1 MLKLIFQNDDL
12 MNEYPM
18 NEYPMNEYPMNEY
31 PMNDEYFYN
40 DYRSHYLYHNQNQH
54 REKVIKSDHY
64 NSDVKNDTDEDW
76 GFYVEIDP
84 STPPKTLYSKQKN
97 NQSHL
102 AIKIPTHVPQYNET
116 IQQKNVNYLPQIK
129 EEDVPNDQF
138 ILDIPGDH
146 KIHNEDYKEKMSQN
160 IFSGLTICALTTV
173 SIYFYSKIRW
183 S

>member
-12 MNEYPM
+12 
-18 NEYPMNEYPMNEY
+18 MNEY

-102 AIKIPTHVPQYNET
+102 ATQPCYYNET

-146 KIHNEDYKEKMSQN
+146 KIHNEDYKEKISQN